1 MFFKRLTKDK
11 QPPAPVVAKSDD
23 AAPAAAPRTATAEA
37 NAAAAVPALLSR
49 TEAQSLSAADL
60 RKTVDPDAL
69 GFKTTADLEPAQGL
83 IGQDRAFKAID
94 FGLSMKAHGF
104 NIFVLGPAASGK
116 STAVR
121 AHVSKVAADSPQPDD
136 WVYVN
141 RFDDPRRPRALAL
154 PAGRARAFSEGV
166 NAALRELLATL
177 PSAFASE
184 DHRARRRAID
194 EALRGSQDDAMAVI
208 HAKAAQQNIA
218 VLRTPL
224 GFGMAPMHD
233 GRVVKSEVFNQLPET
248 MRRDVETRIAAL
260 ETELG
265 ALLARGPQA
274 EKDHRRQ
281 VAALNEETA
290 RRPIEEALDA
300 LSADFSDLPEV
311 AGFLAGLEAD
321 LVANC
326 EQFAS
331 DFAPSRTTTA
341 LQKSVFARYLVTVV
355 ADAGA
360 DGPGA
365 PVCDLPMLPT
375 VASLAGHLDAAAMA
389 RHPDAPALAIRPGA
403 LHRANGG
410 ALLIDARDV
419 IGAPDVWATLKAAIK
434 ASEIRLAPC
443 ASDTAGAPASSGLL
457 PDAIPLAVKVVLFG
471 DAELFHQLEQSDP
484 DFARLFKVQADFD
497 ETIARSKESDR
508 DYARLIAR
516 MVEMHG
522 LKPANAAGVAR
533 LIEEASRLA
542 EHRERLTLEVGRV
555 ADVVQEADY
564 WASEAGRKTIT
575 GDDIRRALDQRTR
588 RADRVRTH
596 AHDAIER
603 GVVLVDTSGSKT
615 GQINGLSLAQKSGFS
630 FARPVRITAR
640 VHLGQGRVTD
650 IEREATLGGPMH
662 SKGVMILWG
671 YLAGRFAEDAPLAL
685 AATLVFEQSYDA
697 VDGDSASA
705 AELFALL
712 SALADAPLR
721 QDLAVT
727 GSVNQWGEIQAVGGV
742 NEKIEGF
749 FDVCAARGL
758 SGSQGVLIPEANRQH
773 LMLREDVVAA
783 VREGRFNV
791 STIKTVDEGIALMT
805 GLEAGQKGAD
815 GFGAATVNGR
825 VAARLRAF
833 AERSRAFAAGRDRAD
848 AAASGGASA

>member
-11 QPPAPVVAKSDD
+11 QPPAPAAVKSDGEQ
-23 AAPAAAPRTATAEA
+23 PAAGATPAAEA
-37 NAAAAVPALLSR
+37 ISASAVPALLSR
-49 TEAQSLSAADL
+49 TEAHTLSAADL
-60 RKTVDPDAL
+60 RKTVESGKL
-69 GFKTTADLEPAQGL
+69 GFKTTADLEPAREL
-83 IGQDRAFKAID
+83 IGQDRAFKAVD

-121 AHVSKVAADSPQPDD
+121 AHVCKVAADSPKPAD

-141 RFDDPRRPRALAL
+141 RFDDSRRPRALSL
-154 PAGRARAFSEGV
+154 PAGRGRALSEGV
-166 NAALRELLATL
+166 NAALRELLAAL

-194 EALRGSQDDAMAVI
+194 EALRASQDDALAI
-208 HAKAAQQNIA
+208 IQSKAAQQNIA

-233 GRVVKSEVFNQLPET
+233 GRVVKSEVFNQLPDT
-248 MRRDVETRIAAL
+248 MRRDVETRITAL

-265 ALLARGPQA
+265 ALLARAPQA

-281 VAALNEETA
+281 IAELNEETA
-290 RRPIEEALDA
+290 RRPIEDALDT
-300 LSADFSDLPEV
+300 LSADFADLPEV
-311 AGFLAGLEAD
+311 AAFIADLEAD

-331 DFAPSRTTTA
+331 DFAPSRSTTA
-341 LQKSVFARYLVTVV
+341 LQKSVFARHLVTVV
-355 ADAGA
+355 AEQAA
-360 DGPGA
+360 DEKGA
-365 PVCDLPMLPT
+365 PVCDLSMLPT
-375 VASLAGHLDAAAMA
+375 AASLVGHFDTAAAA

-410 ALLIDARDV
+410 ALLIDARDLV
-419 IGAPDVWATLKAAIK
+419 KAPQAWETLKAALK
-434 ASEIRLAPC
+434 SSEIRIAPC
-443 ASDTAGAPASSGLL
+443 ASEAGGEPAPSGLS
-457 PDAIPLAVKVVLFG
+457 PDRIPLAVKVVLFG
-471 DAELFHQLEQSDP
+471 DAELFHQLEQSDA
-484 DFARLFKVQADFD
+484 DFTRLFKVQADFD
-497 ETIARSKESDR
+497 ETIARSKENDR
-508 DYARLIAR
+508 DYARLIAQ
-516 MVEMHG
+516 MVDMHG
-522 LKPANAAGVAR
+522 LKPVNAAGVAR

-564 WASEAGRKTIT
+564 WAGEAGRDTIT

-603 GVVLVDTSGSKT
+603 GIVLVDTSGSKT
-615 GQINGLSLAQKSGFS
+615 GQINGLSLAQRNGFS

-650 IEREATLGGPMH
+650 IEREVTLGGPMH

-685 AATLVFEQSYDA
+685 AATLVFEQSYDV

-712 SALADAPLR
+712 SALADTPLR

-758 SGSQGVLIPEANRQH
+758 SGTQGVLIPEANRQH

-783 VREGRFNV
+783 VREGRFSV

-833 AERSRAFAAGRDRAD
+833 AERSRAFASGRERAD
-848 AAASGGASA
+848 TAPAGGASA